1 MNQIDIYIG
10 DYRLDLFQD
19 EQISIDLAIQNYQ
32 DISKVFT
39 DVTQPFTVPASD
51 WNNEV
56 MHNYYRTDIT
66 ASQITTSYG
75 SSANTFDFRLRQ
87 TARIEINSVPFRT
100 GVIQMNNVLIKDNEP
115 NSYSLT
121 FFGDLVNL
129 SDLFGEDY
137 LYDLDLSA
145 YDHTYDAT
153 TVQSGFDSDSLNS
166 GDMFYPLMSPQN
178 NWFYNSSASS
188 HNASNIAFHNTHSHG
203 VTWNQ
208 LKPCLKVDK
217 ILDAIATKYG
227 LTFSGSFLTTSPF
240 TKLFLWLH
248 RYEGYL
254 FNSASAIDWQI
265 VNFNSLN
272 SGSGFDLSTDTWTVA
287 SASSYNLDVTVQN
300 ASSAYELAIF
310 VNGTQVAM
318 AQSAAHASSS
328 VTSDFVGINLQAGDT
343 VKLYIRPQSPASFNY
358 QVTQYLVQ
366 TSKPPQ
372 TSIFDADQSLGAT
385 YNFQLAVSPLMPE
398 IKVKDF
404 LGGIIQMH
412 NLVVV
417 PTSKT
422 SFAFETLD
430 SWFAAGTDQDIQQ
443 YINVDEIS
451 VQRPSLYRQIEFAYQ
466 DTDQI
471 LGFEFQ
477 RLNVSGY
484 GDLFSNFS
492 WDGPDFKVQL
502 PFENPLF
509 ERLTNLDNSALTNVL
524 VYKSITQNTNT
535 SNEFNPYLGAPVLV
549 YGEFSLDISANPIG
563 FIDDAGNS
571 TQVDRVWYANVSS
584 TSIGTGQAFSLN
596 FGGDIDPFYL
606 VSVGKSLY
614 QTYWS
619 NYILGL
625 YNENRR
631 VYQVK
636 AKLPLGDIIN
646 LQLNNKI
653 IWNNQKW
660 IINTASVNMATNEVK
675 FELLNEV

>member
-87 TARIEINSVPFRT
+87 AARIEINSVPFRT

-178 NWFYNSSASS
+178 NWFYNSSASAHS
-188 HNASNIAFHNTHSHG
+188 ASNIAFHNTHSHG

-248 RYEGYL
+248 RYEGNL
-254 FNSASAIDWQI
+254 FNSPSAIDWQLI
-265 VNFNSLN
+265 NFNSLN

-287 SASSYNLDVTVQN
+287 TTESSYRLRITANNVN
-300 ASSAYELAIF
+300 ADYEYGVF
-310 VNGTQVAM
+310 QNGTLISTTQVD
-318 AQSAAHASSS
+318 SHASSS
-328 VTSDFVGINLQAGDT
+328 VLTILSNFSFQAGDT
-343 VKLYIRPQSPASFNY
+343 IQLYIRPQTATTFNY
-358 QVTQYLVQ
+358 QITEYETVIVNTQTDV
-366 TSKPPQ
+366 
-372 TSIFDADQSLGAT
+372 FNVDQSLSAT

-412 NLVVV
+412 NLVVI
-417 PTSKT
+417 PTSQT
-422 SFAFETLD
+422 AFTFQTLD

-451 VQRPSLYRQIEFAYQ
+451 VERPSLYRQIEFAYQ

-484 GDLFSNFS
+484 GNLFSNFS

-509 ERLTNLDNSALTNVL
+509 ERLTNLNNSALTNVL

-563 FIDDAGNS
+563 FIDASANV
-571 TQVDRVWYANVSS
+571 TQVDQVWYANVSS
-584 TSIGTGQAFSLN
+584 TSVGTGTAKSLN
-596 FGGDIDPFYL
+596 FSGDIDPFYL
-606 VSVGKSLY
+606 TTVLNSLY

>member
-19 EQISIDLAIQNYQ
+19 EQISIELAIQNYQ

-145 YDHTYDAT
+145 YNHTYDAT

-188 HNASNIAFHNTHSHG
+188 HSASNIAFDNTHGHG

-254 FNSASAIDWQI
+254 FNSASAIDWQL
-265 VNFNSLN
+265 VNFNRTTGGGTEFNLT
-272 SGSGFDLSTDTWTVA
+272 TDTWTVVTTNI
-287 SASSYNLDVTVQN
+287 YQLNITVQN
-300 ASSAYELAIF
+300 VSVDYELAIF
-310 VNGTQVAM
+310 QNGTEVGISQIN
-318 AQSAAHASSS
+318 AHASSS
-328 VTSDFVGINLQAGDT
+328 VTTTFDGFGFEANDT
-343 VKLYIRPQSPASFNY
+343 VNLYIRPQTPVQFNY
-358 QVTQYLVQ
+358 QVTDYEAIDVALDKKFEV
-366 TSKPPQ
+366 
-372 TSIFDADQSLGAT
+372 DQSLGAT

-412 NLVVV
+412 NLVVI
-417 PTSKT
+417 PTSQT
-422 SFAFETLD
+422 AFTFQTLD
-430 SWFAAGTDQDIQQ
+430 SYFAAGTDQDIQQ

-451 VQRPSLYRQIEFAYQ
+451 VQRPSLYRQIEFSYK
-466 DTDQI
+466 DTNQI

-484 GDLFSNFS
+484 GDLFSDFS
-492 WDGPDFKVQL
+492 WDGPDFKLEL

-509 ERLTNLDNSALTNVL
+509 ERLTNLNNSALTNVL

-549 YGEFSLDISANPIG
+549 YGEFSLDISANTVG
-563 FIDDAGNS
+563 FIDESSNVTEVS
-571 TQVDRVWYANVSS
+571 QLWYANVSS
-584 TSIGTGQAFSLN
+584 TSAGTGQAFSLN
-596 FGGDIDPFYL
+596 FGGDLDPFYL